1 MTFGQWRA
9 QMSSQVAAESS
20 REYYDLKSEKLRL
33 ENEELKEELL
43 KLKKENALATRLSVK
58 KRKAIERE
66 AMESNGTD
74 GL

>member
-1 MTFGQWRA
+1 
-9 QMSSQVAAESS
+9 MSSQVAAESS